1 MIFIS
6 FSFLIAPDHLG
17 PPIKCWNVSV
27 NILILFLI
35 LWGKDSVFHTGAAD
49 LQFKKNNFSVIDLL
63 CYMPRFRCECQHNT
77 CGDTCDRCCMGYNQR
92 RWRPATGKQSNEC
105 EGEPWRRDPGS
116 WVVSALGPRR
126 GDFSQA
132 KVTSVTSLLGF
143 ASLSVHT
150 VEQMNSPNSLE
161 ILSLSEV

>member
-1 MIFIS
+1 M
-6 FSFLIAPDHLG
+6 
-17 PPIKCWNVSV
+17 
-27 NILILFLI
+27 
-35 LWGKDSVFHTGAAD
+35 
-49 LQFKKNNFSVIDLL
+49 
-63 CYMPRFRCECQHNT
+63 
-77 CGDTCDRCCMGYNQR
+77 
-92 RWRPATGKQSNEC
+92 
-105 EGEPWRRDPGS
+105 
-116 WVVSALGPRR
+116 VSALGPGR